1 MLRENYRKVTSEA
14 EGVGPTRKRY
24 DIINVVR
31 LKRVRKEGRFFMF
44 PLRDTIT
51 YHGAT
56 IATIGLMVLNGLVF
70 FYQLSLGFDLQGEI
84 FYAFGFIPYAFF
96 QNPAGEFYTI
106 FSSMFVHGSF
116 MHLLSNVWFLWVF
129 GPAVEGRL
137 GFSRFMLLY
146 LLSGVA
152 AALTQGFALPD
163 SIIPMV
169 GASGAVS
176 GLLGAY
182 LLLFP
187 RARVLTI
194 IPPFIFFFFWLPVP
208 IYLGY
213 WIILQFFYVFID
225 VAGIAW
231 WAHIGGFFLG
241 LVLIL
246 ILRPK
251 RNYKADPFWECW
263 RDYC

>member
-1 MLRENYRKVTSEA
+1 
-14 EGVGPTRKRY
+14 
-24 DIINVVR
+24 
-31 LKRVRKEGRFFMF
+31 MF

-51 YHGAT
+51 YHGSKL
-56 IATIGLMVLNGLVF
+56 GCYLLVALTAGAF
-70 FYQLSLGFDLQGEI
+70 FYQLSFGEELFQAF
-84 FYAFGFIPYAFF
+84 FYAYGFIPSIFF
-96 QNPAGEFYTI
+96 QNPLGEFYTI
-106 FSSMFVHGSF
+106 FTSMFLHGGF
-116 MHLLSNVWFLWVF
+116 GHLLSNVWFLWVF

-137 GFSRFMLLY
+137 GFVRFITLY

-152 AALTQGFALPD
+152 AALLQGFVLPD

-187 RARVLTI
+187 RARVLTFV
-194 IPPFIFFFFWLPVP
+194 PPFFFFFFWVPAP

-213 WIILQFFYVFID
+213 WIVIQFVYAFFEIPGV
-225 VAGIAW
+225 AW
-231 WAHIGGFFLG
+231 WAHIGGFMLG
-241 LVLIL
+241 VVLIL
-246 ILRPK
+246 WMRPK
-251 RNYKADPFWECW
+251 RHYRADPFWECW